1 LNSLRYVAIIVWLD
15 FLNSTTWIAKVVK
28 KEPTKKIMS
37 RQQNATIAR
46 VVILRP
52 TFNWQHVQFARKV
65 GLNPVEALVVHNV
78 AKDFMPKAKGLR
90 LAVNVKMVN
99 LQLIWAMTPVFLVRQ
114 DGRIPTTR
122 HFVRRA
128 RKDDTVQS

>member
-1 LNSLRYVAIIVWLD
+1 
-15 FLNSTTWIAKVVK
+15 
-28 KEPTKKIMS
+28 MS
-37 RQQNATIAR
+37 RQHNATIAQ

-90 LAVNVKMVN
+90 LVVNVKMVN
-99 LQLIWAMTPVFLVRQ
+99 LQSIWAKTPVFLVRQ
-114 DGRIPTTR
+114 DGKTQTTR

-128 RKDDTVQS
+128 RKDNTVQS